1 MLIIPPGALK
11 NQNVYV
17 IFVGGKLSLVTLDS
31 LWTDDLHWDFFFF
44 PCLQVLLDMLLFT
57 D

>member
-1 MLIIPPGALK
+1 MLIIAPGALK

-31 LWTDDLHWDFFFF
+31 LWTNDLHWDFFFF
-44 PCLQVLLDMLLFT
+44 SLPPGSA
-57 D
+57 